1 MTTER
6 IAAKAEVESARAA
19 LVDHLSQ
26 LEEQINIP
34 KRVARA
40 TGRGIRDAKKFAA
53 EKPAVAAAIGAAAL
67 TVVAGVITLAV
78 RIGRR

>member
-19 LVDHLSQ
+19 LIDHLSQ
-26 LEEQINIP
+26 LEEQINLP
-34 KRVARA
+34 KRAARA
-40 TGRGIRDAKKFAA
+40 TGRGIRNAKQFAA

-67 TVVAGVITLAV
+67 AAVGGVITLAV